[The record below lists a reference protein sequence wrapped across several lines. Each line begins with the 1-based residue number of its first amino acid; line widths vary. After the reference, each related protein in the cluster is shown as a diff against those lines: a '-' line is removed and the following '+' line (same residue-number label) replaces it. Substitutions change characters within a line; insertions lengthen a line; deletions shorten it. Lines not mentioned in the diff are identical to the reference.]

1 MLHNTQVRTANGVLY
16 QCTVHEVPTEEEEL
30 SLTRPI
36 GMQFANPG
44 GEGYSK
50 VFLVGVCRPALQILT
65 LFQNKKCNFR
75 PQVTQAHYLSR
86 MGFIK
91 SPISYN
97 MKKTYGAK
105 FRPGILL
112 ENGNKKDETY
122 HVASC
127 CCSQSR
133 GGGGTRVLFWEG
145 ICAARDSKL
154 PPRSKKNSP
163 KIDTPF

>member
-1 MLHNTQVRTANGVLY
+1 M
-16 QCTVHEVPTEEEEL
+16 
-30 SLTRPI
+30 
-36 GMQFANPG
+36 
-44 GEGYSK
+44 
-50 VFLVGVCRPALQILT
+50 VGVCRPVLQILT

-86 MGFIK
+86 TGFIK

-133 GGGGTRVLFWEG
+133 GGGTRVFFGWVYVPPGTPNCHPVLKK
-145 ICAARDSKL
+145 IPLKL
-154 PPRSKKNSP
+154 IPRSRNGP
-163 KIDTPF
+163 IFYTQF

>member
-1 MLHNTQVRTANGVLY
+1 M
-16 QCTVHEVPTEEEEL
+16 
-30 SLTRPI
+30 
-36 GMQFANPG
+36 
-44 GEGYSK
+44 
-50 VFLVGVCRPALQILT
+50 GVCRPVLLT

-75 PQVTQAHYLSR
+75 PQVTQANYLSR
-86 MGFIK
+86 TGFIK

-127 CCSQSR
+127 CCSQS
-133 GGGGTRVLFWEG
+133 GGGGGREG
-145 ICAARDSKL
+145 IFLVGIFAA
-154 PPRSKKNSP
+154 P
-163 KIDTPF
+163 DTKDISLFVRLIHQINASS

>member
-36 GMQFANPG
+36 GMPFANPA
-44 GEGYSK
+44 GEGYSS
-50 VFLVGVCRPALQILT
+50 VFLVGVCRPVLQILT

-86 MGFIK
+86 TGFIK

-133 GGGGTRVLFWEG
+133 GGTRVFFGWVYV
-145 ICAARDSKL
+145 
-154 PPRSKKNSP
+154 PPRSKKKFP
-163 KIDTPF
+163 